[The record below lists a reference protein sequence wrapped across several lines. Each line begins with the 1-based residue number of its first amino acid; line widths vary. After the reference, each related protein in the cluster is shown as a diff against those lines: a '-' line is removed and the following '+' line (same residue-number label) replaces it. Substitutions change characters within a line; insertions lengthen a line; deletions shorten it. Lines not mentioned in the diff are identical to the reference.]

1 MKNISQKIRFFKI
14 VFACAVLERMY
25 VFDINV
31 DKYTKIAEQKPV
43 KQPKLTNLAFNYRDP
58 ILLVGDTHGG
68 VTLVKLSPNLTKC
81 KLFEMK
87 YL

>member
-43 KQPKLTNLAFNYRDP
+43 K
-58 ILLVGDTHGG
+58 
-68 VTLVKLSPNLTKC
+68 
-81 KLFEMK
+81 
-87 YL
+87 